1 MLYIPA
7 NCALKFRAEGSPDAA
22 GMKKRAIRPELP
34 MVSLFSGAG
43 GLDLGLEAAGF
54 STVLATDIDE
64 HSCATLNWGKAASA
78 DKPVPFLRHAQIIRE
93 DIAAEGMADL
103 ILRKTGCKRGEI
115 ALLAGGPPCQAFSV
129 FGQRRGRSDP
139 RSQLAFHYL
148 HLLAAIRPKAFVF
161 ENVYGLLTIESGKI
175 FNELCERLALPGKGI
190 RYQLS
195 VFREDAVNF
204 GVPQFRDRVF
214 IIGDRDGCTMRPFQ
228 RITGEGKPSLFECV
242 LPWRTV
248 RDAFRGLPPIGSSYP
263 ANHVGRVHS
272 DRIKRRY
279 ASLRAGERDH
289 HTRIN
294 KLDLNRPSFTI
305 IVGSDRGGGKG
316 HIHPTEAREVTPR
329 ESARIQTFPD
339 WWAFSGTSRH
349 PIRQVGNAVPPIFA
363 AAIGNE
369 IRAQIFSAGRES
381 FERIVDALGQE
392 HLFSQR
398 ESQLRALSASVA

>member
-1 MLYIPA
+1 M
-7 NCALKFRAEGSPDAA
+7 KRKAA
-22 GMKKRAIRPELP
+22 PPELP

-54 STVLATDIDE
+54 STILATDIDE

-78 DKPVPFLRHAQIIRE
+78 DKPVPFLRHAQIVCE
-93 DIAAEGMADL
+93 DVTSEGMADL
-103 ILRKTGCKRGEI
+103 ILRKTGCKRGEL
-115 ALLAGGPPCQAFSV
+115 AMLAGGPPCQAFSV

-148 HLLAAIRPKAFVF
+148 HLLGAIRPKAFVF
-161 ENVYGLLTIESGKI
+161 ENVYGLLTIEDGKI
-175 FNELCERLALPGKGI
+175 FNELCEKLSHPGKGI
-190 RYQLS
+190 RYELS

-214 IIGDRDGCTMRPFQ
+214 IIGDRDGATMRPFQ
-228 RITGEGKPSLFECV
+228 RITGESKASLFESL
-242 LPWRTV
+242 LPRRTV
-248 RDAFRGLPPIGSSYP
+248 RDAFRGLPRIGSPYP

-279 ASLRAGERDH
+279 AGLRSGERDH

-294 KLDLNRPSFTI
+294 KLDLDRPSFTI
-305 IVGSDRGGGKG
+305 IVGSDKGGGKG
-316 HIHPTEAREVTPR
+316 HVHPTEAREVTPR

-349 PIRQVGNAVPPIFA
+349 PIRQVGNAVPPFLA
-363 AAIGNE
+363 AAVGNE
-369 IRAQIFSAGRES
+369 IRDQLFSAGREQ
-381 FERIVDALGQE
+381 FEKIAEALGQE

-398 ESQLRALSASVA
+398 ETHQRALSASVA